1 MKPESALVLEEL
13 RSKLRP
19 ASVAQVGGF
28 RPSADPLTSWF
39 LKGVSLPGEGLPV
52 WQGQPMFPLLQI
64 RTDELPVVPDQL
76 KGIALLVLFQNR
88 ENHPFDQPHGEGWL
102 IREYATLEGLELL
115 PELETPYRPFPVRWM
130 HVNDDAPGWEDAWDI
145 IDLSTVN
152 DDTQASDSFFD
163 DFNRYSGTKVG
174 GYPMEIQHAVGIED
188 FVFQVGSE
196 ENVNWMWA
204 DNGIGYFHR
213 SEEGVW
219 QFSCQFY

>member
-28 RPSADPLTSWF
+28 RPGADPLTSWF
-39 LKGVSLPGEGLPV
+39 LKAVHLPGEGLPV
-52 WQGQPMFPLLQI
+52 WKGQPMFPLLQI
-64 RTDELPVVPDQL
+64 RTDELPVIPEQL
-76 KGIALLVLFQNR
+76 KGIALLVLFHNR
-88 ENHPFDQPHGEGWL
+88 EHHPFDQPHGEGWL

-115 PELETPYRPFPVRWM
+115 PELETPYRPFPVRWVS
-130 HVNDDAPGWEDAWDI
+130 VNDDAPGWEDAWDI
-145 IDLSTVN
+145 IDLSEVN

-163 DFNRYSGTKVG
+163 DFNRYGGTKVG
-174 GYPMEIQHAVGIED
+174 GYPMEIQHGVGIED

-196 ENVNWMWA
+196 EKVNWMWA

-213 SEEGVW
+213 SAEGIW
-219 QFSCQFY
+219 HFSCQFY